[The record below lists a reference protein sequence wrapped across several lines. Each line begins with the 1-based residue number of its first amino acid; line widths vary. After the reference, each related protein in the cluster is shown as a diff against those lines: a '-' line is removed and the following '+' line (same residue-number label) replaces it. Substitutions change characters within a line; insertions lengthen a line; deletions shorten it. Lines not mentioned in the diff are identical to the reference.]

1 MYSGSQVKAV
11 WPLVTLVLS
20 WVDEG
25 VEQLT
30 ENQIENP
37 VQMKALER
45 LTGIKR
51 QALVTKKVIDRDWIL
66 KQILMKSVNH
76 MTKARY
82 HSDDNEQ

>member
-1 MYSGSQVKAV
+1 MYLGSQVKAV

-20 WVDEG
+20 WGDEE

-45 LTGIKR
+45 LTGIKK
-51 QALVTKKVIDRDWIL
+51 QALVTK
-66 KQILMKSVNH
+66 
-76 MTKARY
+76 
-82 HSDDNEQ
+82 

>member
-20 WVDEG
+20 WGDEG